1 MCLFFLVSRYSFIV
15 YRYANVYLI
24 LILQKKNEKKLSKN
38 NKFYL
43 FFEFP
48 LYLCHVKSRHD
59 TMEPEKVI
67 RIVSLFLLIAA
78 FAIHVATRLMFPEA
92 PNHTLSII
100 VLCMLAAGNA
110 ISDRG
115 SRRRAG
121 NDRQ

>member
-1 MCLFFLVSRYSFIV
+1 
-15 YRYANVYLI
+15 
-24 LILQKKNEKKLSKN
+24 
-38 NKFYL
+38 
-43 FFEFP
+43 
-48 LYLCHVKSRHD
+48 
-59 TMEPEKVI
+59 MEPEKVI

-100 VLCMLAAGNA
+100 ARCMLAAGNA

-121 NDRQ
+121 NDWQ

>member
-1 MCLFFLVSRYSFIV
+1 
-15 YRYANVYLI
+15 
-24 LILQKKNEKKLSKN
+24 
-38 NKFYL
+38 
-43 FFEFP
+43 
-48 LYLCHVKSRHD
+48 
-59 TMEPEKVI
+59 MEPEKVI

-78 FAIHVATRLMFPEA
+78 SAIHAATRLMFPEA

-121 NDRQ
+121 NDRQQPHRTGDRRSPKETARRRPHRKPPSEEDRPEAANPERVCENEGRRGPGW

>member
-1 MCLFFLVSRYSFIV
+1 M
-15 YRYANVYLI
+15 
-24 LILQKKNEKKLSKN
+24 
-38 NKFYL
+38 
-43 FFEFP
+43 
-48 LYLCHVKSRHD
+48 YLCHVKSRHD

-115 SRRRAG
+115 SQRRAG